1 MDNDTNCPWKL
12 EWYRGADA
20 PSSGGSLPSVRHLTH
35 HPYTELFTVY
45 THSRRNA
52 RKIIPQDIDPT
63 VDYIPQDDV

>member
-1 MDNDTNCPWKL
+1 MIDRQKRAV
-12 EWYRGADA
+12 EAGMVSRSSA

-35 HPYTELFTVY
+35 HPYTELLTVY
-45 THSRRNA
+45 THSRGNA

>member
-1 MDNDTNCPWKL
+1 MIDRQKYAV
-12 EWYRGADA
+12 EAGMVSRSSA

-35 HPYTELFTVY
+35 HPYTELLTVY
-45 THSRRNA
+45 THSHENA